1 MEVAFQALQDKFRV
15 MEQLVATQR
24 DQLLHLQRDRDSDP
38 VPDRKNVNSGKK
50 KKRRKVASKELK
62 KMRSKFTQAFMAKVD
77 ARYLAPRKSY
87 KMYGDGVRGE
97 TINGT
102 KFIKIVGPILK
113 TLEASLSNDE
123 SQVVKQVCLLFAIII
138 VYHYNNA
145 FANFLFTNFL

>member
-1 MEVAFQALQDKFRV
+1 
-15 MEQLVATQR
+15 
-24 DQLLHLQRDRDSDP
+24 
-38 VPDRKNVNSGKK
+38 
-50 KKRRKVASKELK
+50 
-62 KMRSKFTQAFMAKVD
+62 MAKVD

-113 TLEASLSNDE
+113 TLEASSLSNDE